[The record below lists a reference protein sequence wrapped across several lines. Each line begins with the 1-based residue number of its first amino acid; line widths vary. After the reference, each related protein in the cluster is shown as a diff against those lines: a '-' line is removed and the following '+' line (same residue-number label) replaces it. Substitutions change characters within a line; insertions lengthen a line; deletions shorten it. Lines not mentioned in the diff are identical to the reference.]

1 MNNRL
6 TLIIGI
12 AVIMIGCGS
21 SPSSKEIESNFS
33 VSVPQ
38 LAYPWVWWHWMD
50 GNITKDGIRKDLL
63 WMKGAGVAG
72 FHQFDVGGR
81 NTPQIVPDRVAYLS
95 DQWKDAFSYAIRL
108 ADSLGI
114 EAGVASCPGWSC
126 TGGPWISRE
135 MAMKKLVWKTMEIN
149 GGGECTLTLPEPMTT
164 VGKYLDAPYPDAAD
178 IEPWYRDIAAV
189 AVRIP
194 DEDIDMR
201 SLSPELSFSDG
212 AFTLDGL
219 TDGSLATFSTVN
231 PSLSEG
237 GSWIRY
243 DFPSPVTF
251 RAVTIADEMMRSRYI
266 RYPAEVHLVLECSSD
281 GRSFTEVAGIP
292 DNVIYGM
299 TVDFTPHTASSWR
312 LRILPGDGRYAASH
326 DIREFVLHT
335 VTKVNHF
342 QEKAGFAAQDDFM
355 KYPTPETA
363 APVEDVVCLGKPSEE
378 GTVSCSLPEGRWRV
392 YRFGQALTGKKNHP
406 ISPDAIGLEVDKLDP
421 EAWLYHFRTYLGIY
435 RDASGGMMGE
445 KGIKWLLNDSY
456 EAEQMTWTAKMYEQ
470 FVARKGYDLYR
481 WLPALAGEVID
492 SSSATERFL
501 WDWRDVIGSLFAEN
515 YDRLG
520 EVVAEFGLKGRFTE
534 SHEDGRLFVGDGMD
548 VKMKAD
554 IPMSAIWMDNAPNGH
569 DKVSIGEADIR
580 ESASVA
586 HITGKK
592 IVAGECFTVSGAG
605 KRGYTYFPGNLKNTA
620 DIALGSGLT
629 RFVIHE
635 SAHQPM
641 DDKVPGTGLF
651 QYGQW
656 FNRHETWASMARPW
670 MDYLARSCY
679 LLQQGDYVA
688 DILWYYGE
696 DNCIVGLYGRQG
708 PDIPSGYSFD
718 YINPRALVESVRMKG
733 GRLVT
738 PSGMS
743 YNVLVLGENC
753 RRMSLPVLRK
763 LVSLAEGGATIVG
776 TVPEEPAGLNDAT
789 EEFTS
794 LKQRLEARISYGN
807 ADEALRG
814 KGIAPDFT
822 CDSPDVRFLHRRT
835 KDLDIYW
842 VRNFGADSVGA
853 AVSLRTPGVKSL
865 EIWNPESG
873 KRVQAPGCSFV
884 PDGVSLTLPL
894 KQGDAVFLVAK
905 KKASDAPLPG
915 LSPTGSIAVTGPWTV
930 EFQEGRGAPAQVVVD
945 SLSDWT
951 ANQDPGI
958 RYFSGVA
965 TYTASFRLEEV
976 PSVAEI
982 DLGKVGCMAEV
993 SMNGIPCG
1001 TAWRNPYRLDIPDG
1015 ALRKG
1020 ENTLQVRVANLWV
1033 NRIIGDAAEG
1043 DGEKYTTTPVV
1054 FYRAGDKLL
1063 PSGLMGPVKVII

>member
-1 MNNRL
+1 
-6 TLIIGI
+6 
-12 AVIMIGCGS
+12 
-21 SPSSKEIESNFS
+21 
-33 VSVPQ
+33 
-38 LAYPWVWWHWMD
+38 MD

-63 WMKGAGVAG
+63 WMKEAGVAG

-81 NTPQIVPDRVAYLS
+81 NTPQIVPERVSYLS
-95 DQWKDAFSYAIRL
+95 DEWKDAFSYAIRL

-126 TGGPWISRE
+126 TGGPWISPE
-135 MAMKKLVWKTMEIN
+135 MAMKKLVWKTTEVN
-149 GGGECTLTLPEPMTT
+149 GGGERTLTLPEPMTT
-164 VGKYLDAPYPDAAD
+164 VGKYLDVPYPDAAD
-178 IEPWYRDIAAV
+178 IEPWYRDITVV
-189 AVRIP
+189 AVKIP
-194 DEDIDMR
+194 EEDVDMR

-212 AFTLDGL
+212 DFSLEAL

-231 PSLSEG
+231 PSLSDA

-243 DFPSPVTF
+243 DFPSPVAF
-251 RAVTIADEMMRSRYI
+251 RSVTIADEMMRSRYI
-266 RYPAEVHLVLECSSD
+266 RYPAEVHLILECSSD
-281 GRSFTEVAGIP
+281 GHRFEEVIGIP

-299 TVDFTPHTASSWR
+299 TVDFEPRKSTSWR
-312 LRILPGDGRYAASH
+312 LRILPGDGRYASAH
-326 DIREFVLHT
+326 DIREFILHT

-355 KYPTPETA
+355 TYPTPETT
-363 APVEDVVCLGKPSEE
+363 APVESVICLGTPSEE
-378 GTVSCSLPEGRWRV
+378 GTLSCTLPEGRWRV
-392 YRFGQALTGKKNHP
+392 YRFGQTLTGKKNHP

-421 EAWLYHFRTYLGIY
+421 EAWLYHFRTYLSIY
-435 RDASGGMMGE
+435 REASGGMMGK
-445 KGIKWLLNDSY
+445 KGIRWLLNDSY
-456 EAEQMTWTAKMYEQ
+456 EAEQMTWTVKMYEE
-470 FVARKGYDLYR
+470 FVSRKGYDLYR

-492 SSSATERFL
+492 SSAETERFL

-515 YDRLG
+515 YDRLSDI
-520 EVVAEFGLKGRFTE
+520 VDEFDLKGRFTE

-586 HITGKK
+586 HLTGKK

-605 KRGYTYFPGNLKNTA
+605 KRGYSYFPGNLKNTA

-635 SAHQPM
+635 SAHQPV
-641 DDKVPGTGLF
+641 DDKVPGTSLF

-708 PDIPSGYSFD
+708 PDVPSGYSFD
-718 YINPRALVESVRMKG
+718 YINPKGLMELVKVKG
-733 GRLVT
+733 GRMVT

-753 RRMSLPVLRK
+753 VRMSLPVLRK
-763 LVSLAEGGATIVG
+763 LVSLAEDGATIVG
-776 TVPEEPAGLNDAT
+776 TLPQEPAGINDDT
-789 EEFTS
+789 EEFAS
-794 LKQRLEARISYGN
+794 LRGRLEACISYGS
-807 ADEALRG
+807 AAEALQG
-814 KGIAPDFT
+814 KGIKPDFT
-822 CDSPDVRFLHRRT
+822 ADSPDLRFLHRRT
-835 KDLDIYW
+835 RDLDIYW
-842 VRNFGADSVGA
+842 VRNFGKGSVNA
-853 AVSLRTPGVKSL
+853 AVSLRSPGAKSL
-865 EIWNPESG
+865 EIWNPETG
-873 KRVQAPGCSFV
+873 GRMQVAGCSFTAE
-884 PDGVSLTLPL
+884 GVSATLPL

-905 KKASDAPLPG
+905 KKASSAPLPEKE
-915 LSPTGSIAVTGPWTV
+915 PTRNLPVTGPWTV
-930 EFQEGRGAPAQVVVD
+930 EFQEGRGAPAQAVMD

-951 ANQDPGI
+951 ANADPGI
-958 RYFSGVA
+958 RYFSGIASYSA
-965 TYTASFRLEEV
+965 TFSLEEV
-976 PSVAEI
+976 PSAAEI

-993 SMNGIPCG
+993 SLNGILCG
-1001 TAWRNPYRLDIPDG
+1001 TAWRSPYRLEIPSG
-1015 ALRKG
+1015 ALREG
-1020 ENTLQVRVANLWV
+1020 MNTLGIQVANLWV
-1033 NRIIGDAAEG
+1033 NRIIGDAADKE
-1043 DGEKYTTTPVV
+1043 GEKYTATPVV
-1054 FYRAGDKLL
+1054 FYRSRDKLV
-1063 PSGLMGPVKVII
+1063 PSGLMGPVTIRY